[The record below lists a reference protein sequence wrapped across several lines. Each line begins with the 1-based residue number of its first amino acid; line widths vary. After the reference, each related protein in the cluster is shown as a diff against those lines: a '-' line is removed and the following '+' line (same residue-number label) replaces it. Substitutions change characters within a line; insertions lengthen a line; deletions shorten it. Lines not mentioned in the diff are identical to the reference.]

1 MTSVQ
6 IVWEAQERQAAFI
19 ACPCFEVFFG
29 GARGGGKTDAVLG
42 DFISHADLYGENAI
56 GLMVRRERTQ
66 LVETIERS
74 KTIYSLLGWKFHEQE
89 KMWRA
94 PNGARLRF
102 AYLERDSDAD
112 AYQGH
117 SYSRVYVEEIG
128 TFPSEKP
135 ILKLMATLRS
145 GAGVPCGFRATGNPG
160 GPGHHWVKAR
170 YIDAAPQGW
179 KVTTQTFKNPWT
191 QETVTRDRVFIPSK
205 VQDNKFLGSDY
216 IANLQMTGSANLVRA
231 WLEGDWSVIEGAFF
245 PEWSNEKHVIS
256 PFVIPPHWL
265 RFRSMD
271 WGSASPFSVG
281 WWAVASDDYQLGGE
295 GNISNV
301 YGAHAIYSTGE
312 SEIRGSQGLAMGVSS
327 LSDAGA
333 PRLSYANQGLD
344 GAAQRL
350 PSRLVI
356 PRGSLVR
363 YREWY
368 GASAPNVGLKM
379 PAEEVG
385 LRIKEKE
392 REDGSITYG
401 VLDPAAFAS
410 DGGPSIAERLA
421 RDSGIRFR
429 PADNKRV
436 SQRGAMG
443 GWDQLRSRLI
453 GSGAPSI
460 YFFST
465 CTEAIRTLPA
475 LQHDPDKPE
484 DVDSSQEDHAPDECV
499 VADTLISTWRGLCP
513 ITDLTIGDQVWT
525 EQGLCKVNAIF
536 STGEKPVFKLTVANG
551 QSLTAT
557 ANHPVYVEGKGFVRL
572 ASLRYGDMT
581 RTWLL
586 PSSSTERHIPATQTA
601 SADIGASI
609 IGTIPNHSTEQYGNI
624 TGAESPQGISSTTRM
639 ATLSTIVSTIWKSWS
654 AETIRAI
661 IGLRQ
666 KFNSLFASNAG
677 LVIPSSFPAR
687 LTAIAVTPVNHRL
700 GEHPKQTMSNA
711 YAHVE
716 KSSRLTD
723 IPIKDIA
730 ATGVQTPEAISV
742 SRANSCASGV
752 GKPAWQE
759 TGVPGFVLMPVASV
773 TPAGFAKVYNLSVD
787 DREEYFAN
795 GILTHNCRY
804 ACMSRPFVRQAE
816 PAPNNKILG
825 IGTHNQ
831 VTWDELIENQPEP
844 RRSGRI

>member
-1 MTSVQ
+1 MAATAHAASTHQTV
-6 IVWEAQERQAAFI
+6 VWEAQERQAAFI

-74 KTIYSLLGWKFHEQE
+74 KSIYSLLGWKFHEQE

-128 TFPSEKP
+128 TFPSDKP

-179 KVTTQTFKNPWT
+179 KVTKTSYKNPWT

-205 VQDNKFLGSDY
+205 VQDNKYLGSDY

-256 PFVIPPHWL
+256 PFVIPSHWL

-281 WWAVASDDYQLGGE
+281 WWAVVSDDYRLG
-295 GNISNV
+295 
-301 YGAHAIYSTGE
+301 
-312 SEIRGSQGLAMGVSS
+312 
-327 LSDAGA
+327 SDAE
-333 PRLSYANQGLD
+333 YA
-344 GAAQRL
+344 
-350 PSRLVI
+350 RLVHSGVGRDGQHQVPANGPQREAGSAKNATQDKI
-356 PRGSLVR
+356 LPRGSLIR

-368 GASAPNVGLKM
+368 GASAPNQGLKM
-379 PAEEVG
+379 PAEEVADG
-385 LRIKEKE
+385 ILQKE
-392 REDGSITYG
+392 REDRSISYG

-410 DGGPSIAERLA
+410 DGGPSIGERMA
-421 RDSGIRFR
+421 RRGVRFR

-436 SQRGAMG
+436 AARGALG
-443 GWDQLRSRLI
+443 GWDQLRSRLV
-453 GSGAPSI
+453 GSEGKPQI

-484 DVDSSQEDHAPDECV
+484 DVDTDSEDHAPDE
-499 VADTLISTWRGLCP
+499 I
-513 ITDLTIGDQVWT
+513 
-525 EQGLCKVNAIF
+525 
-536 STGEKPVFKLTVANG
+536 
-551 QSLTAT
+551 
-557 ANHPVYVEGKGFVRL
+557 
-572 ASLRYGDMT
+572 
-581 RTWLL
+581 
-586 PSSSTERHIPATQTA
+586 
-601 SADIGASI
+601 
-609 IGTIPNHSTEQYGNI
+609 
-624 TGAESPQGISSTTRM
+624 
-639 ATLSTIVSTIWKSWS
+639 
-654 AETIRAI
+654 
-661 IGLRQ
+661 
-666 KFNSLFASNAG
+666 
-677 LVIPSSFPAR
+677 
-687 LTAIAVTPVNHRL
+687 
-700 GEHPKQTMSNA
+700 
-711 YAHVE
+711 
-716 KSSRLTD
+716 
-723 IPIKDIA
+723 
-730 ATGVQTPEAISV
+730 
-742 SRANSCASGV
+742 
-752 GKPAWQE
+752 
-759 TGVPGFVLMPVASV
+759 
-773 TPAGFAKVYNLSVD
+773 
-787 DREEYFAN
+787 
-795 GILTHNCRY
+795 RY